1 MKRGKYEAPRAPKR
15 RSSKKAMAMLLSL
28 VLVIGCVAGG
38 TLAWLTAT
46 SNEVK
51 NVFTTSDIGV
61 TLEESKDL
69 DLKMVP
75 GWTIAKDPKATVTA
89 GSEDCYLF
97 VKVVEDKGVITYT
110 PAGSETTV
118 TTTWSDFLSYE
129 IADGWTK
136 LSDGVYYM
144 IFDSK
149 DTANTNEMGKAYS
162 VLKDDQVLVS
172 ENVTKEMMNALTD
185 ETKPTLTFTAYA
197 VQLYRNNGTQFT
209 AAEAWDMVNGN

>member
-1 MKRGKYEAPRAPKR
+1 MKRGKYEAPYVPKR
-15 RSSKKAMAMLLSL
+15 HSAKKALAMLLSL

-46 SNEVK
+46 SNEVN

-61 TLEESKDL
+61 TLEESDNL
-69 DLKMVP
+69 NLKMVP
-75 GWTIAKDPKATVTA
+75 GWTITKDPKATVIT

-97 VKVVEDKGVITYT
+97 VKVEKSANFD
-110 PAGSETTV
+110 
-118 TTTWSDFLSYE
+118 DFMTYE
-129 IADGWTK
+129 IADGWTE

-149 DTANTNEMGKAYS
+149 DTANTNEMGNAYS

-172 ENVTKEMMNALTD
+172 EDVTKEDMKALTED
-185 ETKPTLTFTAYA
+185 TQPTLSFTAYA
-197 VQLYRNNGTQFT
+197 VQLYRENGTQFT
-209 AAEAWDMVNGN
+209 ATEAWATVNGN

>member
-1 MKRGKYEAPRAPKR
+1 MKRGKYEAPYVPKR
-15 RSSKKAMAMLLSL
+15 NSSKKALAMLLSL

-46 SNEVK
+46 SNEVN

-61 TLEESKDL
+61 TLEESKNL

-75 GWTIAKDPKATVTA
+75 GWTITKDPKATVTA

-97 VKVVEDKGVITYT
+97 VKVEKSANFDDFMTY
-110 PAGSETTV
+110 A
-118 TTTWSDFLSYE
+118 
-129 IADGWTK
+129 IAEGWEK

-149 DTANTNEMGKAYS
+149 DNANENEMGVAYS
-162 VLKDDQVLVS
+162 VLANDQVLVS
-172 ENVTKEMMNALTD
+172 EKVTKEQMNAFDTNKDGSLSDD
-185 ETKPTLTFTAYA
+185 EKKALPNLSFTAYA
-197 VQLYRNNGTQFT
+197 VQLYRENGTQFT
-209 AAEAWDMVNGN
+209 ATEAWAMVNGN